1 MLYFCATSAL
11 SVLIGARD
19 DAGESESLLGLKR
32 TSSKSEED
40 TDGICLPLET
50 RKTATRVL
58 LKTPSALTCT
68 LSSLS
73 RSVTSTL
80 CSPFVSSAT
89 LPGVLDEM
97 MSALLGALTGAS
109 PWE

>member
-1 MLYFCATSAL
+1 MREDRYF
-11 SVLIGARD
+11 VGAM
-19 DAGESESLLGLKR
+19 DAVVKSESLPGLKC
-32 TSSKSEED
+32 TSSRSEED
-40 TDGICLPLET
+40 TDGICAPLEA

-58 LKTPSALTCT
+58 LKTPSALTGA

-73 RSVTSTL
+73 NSVTSTL

-89 LPGVLDEM
+89 LPGVFDEM
-97 MSALLGALTGAS
+97 TSALFGALTGAS

>member
-40 TDGICLPLET
+40 TDGICSPLEA

-58 LKTPSALTCT
+58 LKTPSLTCA

-73 RSVTSTL
+73 SSVTSTL
-80 CSPFVSSAT
+80 
-89 LPGVLDEM
+89 
-97 MSALLGALTGAS
+97 
-109 PWE
+109 

>member
-1 MLYFCATSAL
+1 MPERPY
-11 SVLIGARD
+11 SVGVVD
-19 DAGESESLLGLKR
+19 GGVQCGSLLGR
-32 TSSKSEED
+32 NCADSGSEED
-40 TDGICLPLET
+40 ADGSCAPLEA

-58 LKTPSALTCT
+58 LKRPSALTGA

-73 RSVTSTL
+73 NSVTSTL

-89 LPGVLDEM
+89 LPGVFDEM